1 MVFGIDA
8 KTDSRP
14 CVFPPALLAVGLLS
28 LACARESNQR
38 EHTLA
43 AAVAGEAGDFASA
56 LRRFADS
63 TSLYRQ
69 RTGPHPAGHP
79 LGFFLR
85 ALAAPERGPGNPKQ
99 KQNPPSSP
107 RKRGPGAFALLWL
120 RDPL

>member
-43 AAVAGEAGDFASA
+43 AAVAGEADDFASA

-63 TSLYRQ
+63 TSMYRQ

-85 ALAAPERGPGNPKQ
+85 ALAATE
-99 KQNPPSSP
+99 
-107 RKRGPGAFALLWL
+107 
-120 RDPL
+120 RDPKAKETSRHPRESGDPAPPLSGPSV